1 MRWSPRRRT
10 ISPTS
15 SPELDSDQAATPAE
29 SSAQS
34 FEGHSS
40 QDILMVSCCY
50 CSSQEWTHPKNP
62 LHICIPTKVQIRTE
76 FVKHNTYIIPW
87 ILYTA
92 NSVRE
97 CSTSGWL
104 CPSGNSRE
112 STDIVMQPEAA
123 QSLVCL
129 HSRVMWSPL

>member
-1 MRWSPRRRT
+1 MRWSPRGRT
-10 ISPTS
+10 IFSTS
-15 SPELDSDQAATPAE
+15 SPELDSDQVATPAE

-62 LHICIPTKVQIRTE
+62 LHICTHKSSNQNWVRQAQ
-76 FVKHNTYIIPW
+76 HYIIPW

-92 NSVRE
+92 NFVSE
-97 CSTSGWL
+97 CSTIGWL
-104 CPSGNSRE
+104 CPSGGSR
-112 STDIVMQPEAA
+112 DNIVMHPEKWAKVGYPYIF
-123 QSLVCL
+123 QSRL
-129 HSRVMWSPL
+129 WSPL

>member
-1 MRWSPRRRT
+1 MRWSPRGRT
-10 ISPTS
+10 IFPTS
-15 SPELDSDQAATPAE
+15 SRELDSDQAATPAE

-76 FVKHNTYIIPW
+76 FVKHNI
-87 ILYTA
+87 ILY
-92 NSVRE
+92 R
-97 CSTSGWL
+97 GYYIRL
-104 CPSGNSRE
+104 FLSGNVQPLAGSALQGTPETILWCTQKNGPKLGIPTFQSR
-112 STDIVMQPEAA
+112 
-123 QSLVCL
+123 L
-129 HSRVMWSPL
+129 WSPL